1 MFEQLEARRDSN
13 IILPPFRDRLLP
25 DDIGAPYGTIVD
37 RHAYASYQK
46 YLPSVH
52 IQGIP
57 HDAPFLQVSGRN
69 SSGPQQYAAS
79 KVDKEV
85 GLLANSLH
93 NTHLI
98 RFWHLMESL
107 RLVINPL

>member
-25 DDIGAPYGTIVD
+25 DDIGAPYGMIVD

-46 YLPSVH
+46 HLPSVY
-52 IQGIP
+52 IQEMP
-57 HDAPFLQVSGRN
+57 RDTTFLQVSGRN
-69 SSGPQQYAAS
+69 RSGPQQYAAS

-93 NTHLI
+93 NTNLI
-98 RFWHLMESL
+98 RFGHLMESL